1 MRIYFLPLLKVT
13 NLSHH
18 AVPNVIDL
26 FTVFTV
32 IDQVKIVGK
41 FDIPCNLLQDV
52 YTEALAALLDVG
64 TLGGVTAAH
73 IDRVIEAQ
81 LMLGNFKDKHLLCL
95 ETQSNKFLV

>member
-1 MRIYFLPLLKVT
+1 MIKYDDKMMIYSIHLKVT

-32 IDQVKIVGK
+32 SDQVKIIGK
-41 FDIPCNLLQDV
+41 FDIPCDLLQDV

-64 TLGGVTAAH
+64 TVGGVTAAH
-73 IDRVIEAQ
+73 TYSYWNAADAVK
-81 LMLGNFKDKHLLCL
+81 L
-95 ETQSNKFLV
+95 

>member
-1 MRIYFLPLLKVT
+1 MKHTQKTLIKYDDKMMIYSIHLSKVT

-32 IDQVKIVGK
+32 SDQVKIIGK
-41 FDIPCNLLQDV
+41 FDIPCDLLQDV

-64 TLGGVTAAH
+64 TVGGVTAAH
-73 IDRVIEAQ
+73 TDRVIETQ
-81 LMLGNFKDKHLLCL
+81 LML
-95 ETQSNKFLV
+95 